1 MPSPSPDKPMR
12 RRSLGPRG
20 GHLTHPAVR
29 GDPTQNKGG
38 RAREGSARHCGE
50 GGDLSDPRLLAPR
63 ATQETWLILLLA
75 ADRGGAT
82 WLG

>member
-20 GHLTHPAVR
+20 GHLTHPTVR
-29 GDPTQNKGG
+29 RDPTRSTGG

-50 GGDLSDPRLLAPR
+50 GVNCQAPACWPHGQHRKRSSSFCWRLTRRL
-63 ATQETWLILLLA
+63 Q
-75 ADRGGAT
+75 
-82 WLG
+82 LG